1 MARPTPPRTPDDKAP
16 TPAPA
21 SKKAAPKPVT
31 HAPTRTP
38 TKAPAK
44 LPAKVAAKVAVETA
58 VAAKPASVEPAKPA
72 PAGKPA
78 KPAKLREELVRD
90 SFTMPQSDFTLIA
103 QLKERALAT
112 KRAAKKSELLRAG
125 LQALAA
131 LDSKSLVAALD
142 RLTPIKTGRPKK
154 GH

>member
-1 MARPTPPRTPDDKAP
+1 MS

-21 SKKAAPKPVT
+21 KKPAAKATVK
-31 HAPTRTP
+31 AP
-38 TKAPAK
+38 TKAPA
-44 LPAKVAAKVAVETA
+44 
-58 VAAKPASVEPAKPA
+58 AAKPAVRVAAAAKAAPAKVPKVAQRPA
-72 PAGKPA
+72 PASA
-78 KPAKLREELVRD
+78 AVKPAKLAKVREELVRD
-90 SFTMPQSDFTLIA
+90 SFTMPQSDFKLIGL
-103 QLKERALAT
+103 LKERCLGA

-131 LDSKSLVAALD
+131 LDGKALVAALD